1 MVAIVGARRP
11 APDPGRRRPA
21 LEQGGLR
28 GPGRL
33 ARPGSRFRGPG
44 PVPHPEGRAVM
55 ASGARSGQLMVV
67 IDRSGT
73 AEVAWDAAM
82 ALELPGLVAVY
93 DVNGHDRGIMRPLD
107 LPLDWACDQELDA
120 PARPLAGVPPRFAVT
135 IAPASEPWRPKSV
148 LHRVTYIWAGIL
160 PYDTYEW
167 SDHVPRTL
175 TEAVARCGNRIEHGR
190 QHAALR
196 LTDRARRRRAELW
209 GESVLLRA
217 LRPWQGRQFQTWRRF
232 TVRAPSGRRYL
243 VTAGRDR
250 NVYALN
256 AAGGPTAAYS
266 LIPAVPGSLAEQ
278 LWQQTWLLERDE
290 ERFLRFAL
298 ATQPEEGGERVR

>member
-1 MVAIVGARRP
+1 MIP
-11 APDPGRRRPA
+11 LSWAPD
-21 LEQGGLR
+21 
-28 GPGRL
+28 
-33 ARPGSRFRGPG
+33 
-44 PVPHPEGRAVM
+44 
-55 ASGARSGQLMVV
+55 QLLVV

-73 AEVAWDAAM
+73 AEVAWDPAM

-93 DVNGHDRGIMRPLD
+93 DVRGDDERGIMRPL
-107 LPLDWACDQELDA
+107 ELA
-120 PARPLAGVPPRFAVT
+120 PELAHDRSAAAPERPPADIPPRFAVT
-135 IAPASEPWRPKSV
+135 IARASEPWRQGSV
-148 LHRVTYIWAGIL
+148 LHRVTYTWAGVL

-175 TEAVARCGNRIEHGR
+175 AEAVRRCASRVERGR
-190 QHAALR
+190 RHAALR

-217 LRPWQGRQFQTWRRF
+217 LEPSQERQFQTERRF

-243 VTAGRDR
+243 VTAGRDC
-250 NVYALN
+250 NIYALN
-256 AAGGPTAAYS
+256 AAGSPTAAYS
-266 LIPAVPGSLAEQ
+266 MVPAVPGSLAEQ